1 MEARG
6 SNGERP
12 PSSGDLRASLGRRFF
27 GDPLDGYDLM
37 SVADMAISAAG
48 QPVVFEHIKK
58 ILEPLQPS
66 AAHLLLPSFRWRAL
80 ATTNYDLLVERAYG
94 AAEQPVRQVVPLV
107 KNTEPVEER
116 LQSVQRPVLLIKLHG
131 CLNHLHDDSIPLIL
145 SHEHYALYARH
156 RDKLFHRLEGWTHES
171 VFVFCGYRL
180 GDAHI
185 RNILHRLAADGIKR
199 PTYYI
204 VTPEMRDIE
213 GAYWAKQGVDV
224 IRASFGEF
232 MASLHAAVPEMWRA
246 LDPGVGLPEISVR
259 KHFRTNADPSR
270 GLSSALDRDLTH
282 VRPSMPAAPQD
293 PRKFYEG
300 YDTGWGA
307 IIQRLDVQRRV
318 VNDLLLE
325 AVLEESS

>member
-1 MEARG
+1 MATSWKLASKLMATVASTLPPGLAEAVENQRVVLFLGAGASMEARG

-27 GDPLDGYDLM
+27 RDPLDGYDLM

-94 AAEQPVRQVVPLV
+94 AAEQPVQQVVPLV

-131 CLNHLHDDSIPLIL
+131 CLNHLHDDSVPLIL

-156 RDKLFHRLEGWTHES
+156 RDKLFHRLEGWRVS
-171 VFVFCGYRL
+171 
-180 GDAHI
+180 
-185 RNILHRLAADGIKR
+185 
-199 PTYYI
+199 
-204 VTPEMRDIE
+204 RD
-213 GAYWAKQGVDV
+213 
-224 IRASFGEF
+224 
-232 MASLHAAVPEMWRA
+232 
-246 LDPGVGLPEISVR
+246 
-259 KHFRTNADPSR
+259 
-270 GLSSALDRDLTH
+270 
-282 VRPSMPAAPQD
+282 
-293 PRKFYEG
+293 
-300 YDTGWGA
+300 
-307 IIQRLDVQRRV
+307 
-318 VNDLLLE
+318 
-325 AVLEESS
+325 